1 MYSRLLI
8 LSFILC
14 ANSLFAQS
22 SKKNE
27 KVQRILNVSG
37 DSQNGKP
44 QILNATRT
52 SLPISGNEDK
62 RSQIKSREELLNWI
76 FSASPIAGGTATSP
90 TLQSRSISNTKP
102 NPSNVK
108 LASEQ
113 PMEERKIEVSKD
125 ILKINNQ
132 GK

>member
-8 LSFILC
+8 LSFIFC

-22 SKKNE
+22 HGENKKLQQ
-27 KVQRILNVSG
+27 VLNTPS
-37 DSQNGKP
+37 DIQNTKP
-44 QILNATRT
+44 QVPVTKRT
-52 SLPISGNEDK
+52 APLLSTSEDI
-62 RSQIKSREELLNWI
+62 RSQIKNRQELLN
-76 FSASPIAGGTATSP
+76 SMCSMSPIAGTTANSP

-132 GK
+132 GQ

>member
-8 LSFILC
+8 LGFILC

-27 KVQRILNVSG
+27 KMQQILKVSG

-52 SLPISGNEDK
+52 SWPISGNEDK

-76 FSASPIAGGTATSP
+76 FSASPTAGGTATSP

-102 NPSNVK
+102 SPGNVK
-108 LASEQ
+108 LASDQPVEEQ
-113 PMEERKIEVSKD
+113 KIEIPKD
-125 ILKINNQ
+125 ILKTNNQ
-132 GK
+132 GQ

>member
-8 LSFILC
+8 LSFIFC

-22 SKKNE
+22 SKENE
-27 KVQRILNVSG
+27 KLQRILNVSG

-52 SLPISGNEDK
+52 SWPISGNEDK

-125 ILKINNQ
+125 ILKISNQ
-132 GK
+132 GQ

>member
-8 LSFILC
+8 LGFILC

-27 KVQRILNVSG
+27 KVQQILKVSG
-37 DSQNGKP
+37 DNHNAKP

-52 SLPISGNEDK
+52 SLPISVNEDK

-76 FSASPIAGGTATSP
+76 FSASPIAGGTATIP
-90 TLQSRSISNTKP
+90 TLQSRSISNTNP
-102 NPSNVK
+102 TPSNVK
-108 LASEQ
+108 LASDQPVEEQ
-113 PMEERKIEVSKD
+113 KIEMPKD
-125 ILKINNQ
+125 ILKTNNQ
-132 GK
+132 GQ

>member
-8 LSFILC
+8 LGFILC

-27 KVQRILNVSG
+27 KVQQILKLSG

-52 SLPISGNEDK
+52 SFPISGNEDK

-90 TLQSRSISNTKP
+90 TLQSRSISNTNP
-102 NPSNVK
+102 TPSNVK
-108 LASEQ
+108 LASDQPVEEQ
-113 PMEERKIEVSKD
+113 KIEMPKD
-125 ILKINNQ
+125 ILKTSNQ
-132 GK
+132 GQ